1 MNLPPLTLPQ
11 IEEMY
16 QDGALSEFE
25 RIDLV
30 ERWVARQK
38 KAMNAASAAAAA
50 ANAQAAND
58 RIEAAQEAQAAWNV
72 WVD

>member
-11 IEEMY
+11 IEQMY

-30 ERWVARQK
+30 EKWVARQK
-38 KAMNAASAAAAA
+38 RAMNAASAAAKA
-50 ANAQAAND
+50 ANDKAAND
-58 RIEAAQEAQAAWNV
+58 RIAAECEARATWNV